1 VATSLVYRS
10 PLIYETVM
18 LALYGRHYSSRYRA
32 IADLIPADSE
42 VLDVC
47 CGPAKLYQ
55 RYLRKKSVRYCGLDI
70 SDRFI
75 NRLLTSGVSAQVW
88 DLHSEKDLPAADY
101 VLMQASLYHFILDP
115 GRIVDR
121 MLRAARRQ
129 VIIAEPIRNLA
140 DSRVP
145 VLSAL
150 ARRATDPGLG
160 QQPHRFTQSTLDEFF
175 ARYSTRISKSF
186 LIPGGREKVYV
197 LTP

>member
-10 PLIYETVM
+10 SLVYETVM
-18 LALYGRHYSSRYRA
+18 LALYGRHYSSRYRT
-32 IADLIPADSE
+32 IADLIPAGSE

-47 CGPAKLYQ
+47 CGPANLYQ
-55 RYLRKKSVRYCGLDI
+55 RYLRKKSVRYRGLDI

-75 NRLLTSGVSAQVW
+75 NRLLTSGADGQVW

-101 VLMQASLYHFILDP
+101 VLMQASLYHFIPDP
-115 GRIVDR
+115 SPIVDR

-140 DSRVP
+140 DSGVP

-160 QQPHRFTQSTLDEFF
+160 RQPHRFTQSTLDAFF
-175 ARYSTRISKSF
+175 SRYSNRISKSF

-197 LTP
+197 LTA